1 MKTDTLYA
9 IIRCLED
16 SWAHRQGI
24 SINDSALHDYV
35 VSLYWSTT
43 TLTTVGYGDITPYND
58 RDRILAIIAMK
69 VGTLFYVY
77 ILGSL
82 AATLISAFASKS
94 VI

>member
-1 MKTDTLYA
+1 MKTDSLLA

-16 SWAHRQGI
+16 SWAQQQGI
-24 SINDSALHDYV
+24 SINNSALHDYI

-43 TLTTVGYGDITPYND
+43 TMTTVGYGDIVPYND

-77 ILGSL
+77 ILGAL
-82 AATLISAFASKS
+82 AATLISVFASKS